1 MKRLLERSFAPK
13 EIIFVRILSIHVGEG
28 DQIITG
34 EGSQLSPFPR
44 IENRLGA
51 SLSATGADIPASMRP
66 DHRGAEEYLI
76 RRMKRYGMGTVRGV

>member
-44 IENRLGA
+44 IE
-51 SLSATGADIPASMRP
+51 
-66 DHRGAEEYLI
+66 
-76 RRMKRYGMGTVRGV
+76 K